1 MNTSSGSAAN
11 WKHIVTGLLLW
22 CGFTLLLVAAKLNQL
37 PAAGTRIIRGG
48 NASSAVAP
56 PLVRVAAGNELV
68 SGDQKYET
76 LVEWCRSVRQ
86 TPLQPVVIAA
96 HPKARAQAVERIVQ
110 WLQSRGVRRVV
121 VVIDATESGS

>member
-1 MNTSSGSAAN
+1 MNTPSDSTAN

-48 NASSAVAP
+48 HTSSASAS
-56 PLVRVAAGNELV
+56 PLVRVTAGNELV
-68 SGDQKYET
+68 SGNQKYET
-76 LVEWCRSVRQ
+76 LVKWCRSVRQ
-86 TPLQPVVIAA
+86 TPRQPVVIAA
-96 HPKARAQAVERIVQ
+96 HPQAQAQAVERIVQ

-121 VVIDATESGS
+121 VVIDASENGP

>member
-1 MNTSSGSAAN
+1 MNTSSGSADN

-37 PAAGTRIIRGG
+37 PAVGTRIIHGG
-48 NASSAVAP
+48 NASSAAAP
-56 PLVRVAAGNELV
+56 PLVRVTAGNELV

-76 LVEWCRSVRQ
+76 LVEWCRSVQQ
-86 TPLQPVVIAA
+86 TPRQPVVIAA
-96 HPKARAQAVERIVQ
+96 HPQAQAQAVERIVQ

-121 VVIDATESGS
+121 VVIDATESGL